1 MRLSCNLLVAFASEV
16 ALKTTHMTIRR
27 CVAGFSTFHASYFL
41 ISRSVS
47 LTSSLI
53 NAHILTG
60 SLQSLVVLDYL
71 LHSGSENV
79 ILYCEDNI
87 YVIKTLREFQ
97 YIDDYGRDQGA
108 NVRQKAKDITNL
120 LLDRRRLG
128 QERTARARMRDRML
142 GRPSTDT
149 DDEDEDGIA
158 PYRRPVG
165 RPRGQN
171 GDARER
177 ENEEEENLRKAIEES
192 KKSAN
197 ALATAED
204 RDVQRAIELS
214 KEEEE
219 RRKRL
224 VALAERWIFDDTDL
238 A

>member
-120 LLDRRRLG
+120 LRDRRRLA

-149 DDEDEDGIA
+149 DDDDDSIA
-158 PYRRPVG
+158 PYRQPLARS
-165 RPRGQN
+165 RGQN
-171 GDARER
+171 GNARDG
-177 ENEEEENLRKAIEES
+177 ENEDEDLRHVDGSLFGAF
-192 KKSAN
+192 
-197 ALATAED
+197 
-204 RDVQRAIELS
+204 
-214 KEEEE
+214 
-219 RRKRL
+219 
-224 VALAERWIFDDTDL
+224 RW
-238 A
+238 

>member
-1 MRLSCNLLVAFASEV
+1 M
-16 ALKTTHMTIRR
+16 
-27 CVAGFSTFHASYFL
+27 
-41 ISRSVS
+41 
-47 LTSSLI
+47 
-53 NAHILTG
+53 
-60 SLQSLVVLDYL
+60 
-71 LHSGSENV
+71 
-79 ILYCEDNI
+79 
-87 YVIKTLREFQ
+87 IKTLRAFQ

-120 LLDRRRLG
+120 LLDRRRLA

-149 DDEDEDGIA
+149 DDDDDDGIA

-171 GDARER
+171 GNARDG
-177 ENEEEENLRKAIEES
+177 ENEDEENLRKAIEES

-224 VALAERWIFDDTDL
+224 VALAERGIFDDTDL